1 MAVRSKT
8 GAARI
13 EHQPGPPKLTSQG
26 KARTQSA
33 GMAVKT
39 TRAGPLNWP
48 WRSHPAQYNIS
59 LQRRADYSITLQF
72 KDSTDAAINLTGWTV
87 EAQAWNESRS
97 TKYADFTVTYTNRST
112 GTIAIALTDE
122 QTALFPNEAY
132 YDVLLTNP
140 SGLKEYYLEGIIYVS
155 EGYTG

>member
-1 MAVRSKT
+1 MAI
-8 GAARI
+8 A
-13 EHQPGPPKLTSQG
+13 PGT
-26 KARTQSA
+26 
-33 GMAVKT
+33 
-39 TRAGPLNWP
+39 
-48 WRSHPAQYNIS
+48 YNIS

-87 EAQAWNESRS
+87 AAQVWNQDRT
-97 TKYADFTVTYTNRST
+97 TKYADFTVTYTNLVT

-140 SGLKEYYLEGIIYVS
+140 SGLKEYYLEGIVYVS
-155 EGYTG
+155 EGYTA